1 MASNFQI
8 SSKMKNNQLLTLRL
22 FGDFD
27 GSSAWELLHL
37 VRKLSMKYKRVRIET
52 CGLRNV
58 NNFGMDVLSRNRLS
72 SDPSSKTEIVF
83 TGRFQSAFEESCEV

>member
-1 MASNFQI
+1 MAKNFQI
-8 SSKMKNNQLLTLRL
+8 SRNSKDNQLLTLRL

-27 GSSAWELLHL
+27 GSSAWELVHL
-37 VRKLSMKYKRVRIET
+37 LRKFSMKYQRVSIET

-72 SDPSSKTEIVF
+72 ANPSSKTDIVF